1 MKKILGLDLGTAS
14 IGWALV
20 NEAETS
26 EERSSIIK
34 LGVRVNPLTSDET
47 RDFEKGK
54 SITTNAKRTKKR
66 SMRRNLQRYKLRRGA
81 LVAILKENGF
91 IGENTILSENGNRTT
106 FETYRLRAKAASEEV
121 SLEEFAR
128 VLLMLNK
135 KRGYKS
141 NRKADS
147 SKKKNDSADEGK
159 LIDGMSVAELL
170 HKDNLTPGEY
180 VLQRLN
186 NGEKTIPEFYKSDL
200 QDELDR
206 IWACQKHFYPDKLTN
221 ELKESLQGKKNTET
235 DVICREKFDIEG
247 VNRNTKGESKTKE
260 NYLWRSKALKECLG
274 LEELTVVLQ
283 EVNSQLTASNTDL
296 GRISNRSKE
305 LYFNNQ
311 TVGQY
316 LMAQL
321 DADPNCSLKNQV
333 FYRQDYLDEFEKL
346 WETQAKYH
354 EELTSELKKK
364 IESEIIFYQR
374 PLKSKKGLI
383 SICELE
389 SKEIEVENNGKK
401 RTIRV
406 GSRVCP
412 KSSPLFQEFKIW
424 QTINNLQVE
433 GNVIKSSQTD
443 LFGETSGYVY
453 GKRFLEKEEKDTL
466 FNELNFCEELSDKAI
481 VKLLFGN
488 KAEVSLN
495 YKSVQGN
502 LTNATLIKVYENI
515 MEIATSGKNNISK
528 LGATKKVEEL
538 EKFFRQS
545 GYGTGLLH
553 FDATLSGDAFEKQPS
568 YMLWHLIY
576 SFEGDNSKTGNEKL
590 IAKISK
596 LYGFEK
602 EYASMLANIVF
613 KPDYGSLSTKAMRK
627 IVPHLKEGLTYSDAC
642 ERAGYN
648 HSKRSLTR
656 EEIDAKPLK
665 DSLELLPRNS
675 LRNPVVEKILN
686 QMINVVNSLVETY
699 GKPDEIRIELARDL
713 KKSAKER
720 QEATERINA
729 SKKEHE
735 EIVKKLEEEFHI
747 PNPTRNDIIRYKLY
761 KELADVNN
769 YRTFYTNTYIP
780 QEELFSKKFNV
791 EHIIP
796 QAKRFDDSFSNK
808 TLELRDANQEKDK
821 KTAYDYVKDKYGEEK
836 AIEYKER
843 LKAKYK
849 EGRSRVMTNS
859 LEKKMVLSEAKYK
872 NLTTTAS
879 EIETGFIERDL
890 RDSQY
895 IAKKA
900 REILESLV
908 KVVSTTTGSVT
919 DRLRE
924 DWQLVN
930 VMKELNL
937 PKYKSRGLVEWQTN
951 RDGQRIER
959 ITDWTKR
966 NDHRHHAMDA
976 LTIAFTKP
984 SYIQYLNNLNA
995 RVQKSEG
1002 DIIDL
1007 DTVEISLLSKE
1018 DRAKAVY
1025 GIEKKELYRDANGKL
1040 KFIPPMP
1047 LDELRSEA
1055 KKQLENVLVSIKAK
1069 NKVVTKNVN
1078 TTKKAGENHKTVQ
1091 LTPRDQLH
1099 NETLYRQIKRYKQ
1112 EKEKVGRGFDQEKIQ
1127 TVACERYREALLR
1140 RLAEF
1145 GGDPKKA
1152 FTGKNSLEKNPV
1164 WIDEHHSENVP
1175 QKVTTF
1181 ETLYTVRKPI
1191 NKDLNINDKAK
1202 DRQKTIVV
1210 DSKVKKI
1217 LQDRLKEFGGDKSK
1231 AFSNLDTNPIWLNKE
1246 KGISIKRVSIGEKLG
1261 NTFALHSK
1269 RDKDGNFIL
1278 SEGEKLATDF
1288 VKPDDNHHI
1297 AIYRR
1302 PLIDKDTNMP
1312 RTDEDGNVQYEL
1324 MESVVTFFE
1333 AAIRANNG
1341 DPIIDR
1347 TYKQNEGW
1355 QFLFSLKINEYFVF
1369 PRYEPVNENGE
1380 EKQMKTFDP
1389 EKVDL
1394 LNSDNYS
1401 LISPNLFRV
1410 QKLSSKYYEFRHHLE
1425 TTVDDSN
1432 KELKDVTWK
1441 RCTSFDSVKGIVKVR
1456 INHIGQ
1462 IVSVGEY

>member
-54 SITTNAKRTKKR
+54 SITTNAERTLKR

-81 LVAILKENGF
+81 LIAILKENGF
-91 IGENTILSENGNRTT
+91 IDENTILSENGNRTT
-106 FETYRLRAKAASEEV
+106 FETYRLRAKAASQEV

-141 NRKADS
+141 TRKTDS
-147 SKKKNDSADEGK
+147 SEEGT
-159 LIDGMSVAELL
+159 LIDGMSVAEQL
-170 HKDNLTPGEY
+170 HRNNLTPGEY

-206 IWACQKHFYPDKLTN
+206 IWAFQKQFYPDKLTD
-221 ELKESLQGKKNTET
+221 ELKENLQGKNSKQTWG
-235 DVICREKFDIEG
+235 ICKEAFGVEG

-283 EVNSQLTASNTDL
+283 EVNSQLNASNTYL

-316 LMAQL
+316 LMVQL
-321 DADPNCSLKNQV
+321 EADPNCSLKNQV
-333 FYRQDYLDEFEKL
+333 FYRQDYLNEFEKL
-346 WETQAKYH
+346 WETQSKYH
-354 EELTSELKKK
+354 KELTPELKKK
-364 IESEIIFYQR
+364 IENEIIFYQR
-374 PLKSKKGLI
+374 PLKSQKGLI

-466 FNELNFCEELSDKAI
+466 FNELNFSKEMSDKEI

-488 KAEVSLN
+488 KANVSLN

-545 GYGTGLLH
+545 GYDTGLLH
-553 FDATLSGDAFEKQPS
+553 FDATLSGDAFEKQSS

-590 IAKISK
+590 IAKISE

-735 EIVKKLEEEFHI
+735 EIVKKLKEEFHI

-761 KELADVNN
+761 KELLELNAGK
-769 YRTFYTNTYIP
+769 TLYTGTYIP
-780 QEELFSKKFNV
+780 KEKLFSKEFDI

-796 QAKRFDDSFSNK
+796 QALRFDDSFSNK
-808 TLELRDANQEKDK
+808 TLEARNANIEKGS
-821 KTAYDYVKDKYGEEK
+821 KTAYDYVKDKYGEEG
-836 AIEYKER
+836 
-843 LKAKYK
+843 LKDYEAKLDNLLDK
-849 EGRSRVMTNS
+849 GLSRT
-859 LEKKMVLSEAKYK
+859 KYK
-872 NLTTTAS
+872 NLKKKSS

-930 VMKELNL
+930 VMKELNFS
-937 PKYKSRGLVEWQTN
+937 KYESRGLVEWRTD
-951 RDGQRIER
+951 RDGRQIGK

-1002 DIIDL
+1002 DYIDL
-1007 DTVEISLLSKE
+1007 DTVEISLLSKK

-1047 LDELRSEA
+1047 LNEFRSEA

-1099 NETLYRQIKRYKQ
+1099 KETVYGQIKRYVTQ
-1112 EKEKVGRGFDQEKIQ
+1112 DENVGAKFDQKKIQ
-1127 TVACERYREALLR
+1127 TVASKRYREALLR

-1164 WIDEHHSENVP
+1164 WIDEHHSESVP
-1175 QKVTTF
+1175 QRVKTVEF
-1181 ETLYTVRKPI
+1181 ETLYKVRKPI
-1191 NKDLNINDKAK
+1191 DASLTIDK
-1202 DRQKTIVV
+1202 VV
-1210 DSKVKKI
+1210 DENVKAI
-1217 LQDRLKEFGGDKSK
+1217 LQARLKEYGNDPKK
-1231 AFSNLDTNPIWLNKE
+1231 AFANLDTNPIWLNKE
-1246 KGISIKRVSIGEKLG
+1246 KGISIKRVTIGERLG
-1261 NTFALHSK
+1261 NMIALHSK
-1269 RDKDGNFIL
+1269 KDKDGNLIL
-1278 SEGEKLATDF
+1278 SEGEKLPADF
-1288 VKPDDNHHI
+1288 INPKNNHHI
-1297 AIYRR
+1297 AIYRK
-1302 PLIDKDTNMP
+1302 PLIDKNTNAP
-1312 RTDEDGNVQYEL
+1312 QVDEDGNVQYEL
-1324 MESVVTFFE
+1324 MEGVVTFFE

-1341 DPIIDR
+1341 DPIIDK
-1347 TYKQNEGW
+1347 TYKQSEGW
-1355 QFLFSLKINEYFVF
+1355 QFLFTLKINEYFVF
-1369 PRYEPVNENGE
+1369 PRYEMVKDENGV

-1410 QKLSSKYYEFRHHLE
+1410 QKLSSKDYEFRHHLE